1 MLTTVGFNI
10 PMGRLQFKNRLM
22 YMKLLLSVIWEEER
36 EGHE

>member
-1 MLTTVGFNI
+1 MLTIVGFNI
-10 PMGRLQFKNRLM
+10 LMGCLQFKNKLM